1 MKLSEKDKR
10 IFQLHADVC
19 KALAHAKRLE
29 ILHILKGK
37 EVSVRD
43 IVMQM
48 GISKANVSQHLA
60 IMRKAGIL
68 NTRREGLNA
77 YYRISSPKIA
87 RACNLMREVLL
98 EHHIKRGN
106 LLMNQVQKERL

>member
-10 IFQLHADVC
+10 IFQLHADVSF
-19 KALAHAKRLE
+19 KSFHTQRLE

-98 EHHIKRGN
+98 KHHIKRGN